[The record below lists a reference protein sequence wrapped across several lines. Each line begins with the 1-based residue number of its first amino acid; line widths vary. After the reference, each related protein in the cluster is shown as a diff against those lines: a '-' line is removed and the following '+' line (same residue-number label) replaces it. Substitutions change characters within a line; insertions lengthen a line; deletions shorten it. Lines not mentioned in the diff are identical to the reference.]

1 MRRHSRWGTRCT
13 VTIYLGEQT
22 KMGQKITS
30 VLGIFVTAEGV
41 ECAGDILVSSGF
53 SDSDISVFLPENLK
67 PAAPNRGMLLSVPCQ
82 TPEQI
87 ARAKDIIA
95 STMAQEESF
104 ARHAAQAQSNSQTPE
119 PLVNRTAAVG

>member
-1 MRRHSRWGTRCT
+1 
-13 VTIYLGEQT
+13 
-22 KMGQKITS
+22 MGQKITS

-67 PAAPNRGMLLSVPCQ
+67 PAAPNRGMLLSVRCQ

-95 STMAQEESF
+95 SRMAQEESF
-104 ARHAAQAQSNSQTPE
+104 ARHAAQAQSSSQTSE
-119 PLVNRTAAVG
+119 PLLNRTAAAGEQTGRAEAPTIRA